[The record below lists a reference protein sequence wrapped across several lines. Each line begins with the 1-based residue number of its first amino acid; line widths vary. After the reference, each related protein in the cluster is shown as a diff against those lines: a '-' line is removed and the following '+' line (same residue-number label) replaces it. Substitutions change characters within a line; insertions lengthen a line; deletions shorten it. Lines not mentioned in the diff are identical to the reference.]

1 MNIWAQSFQK
11 FFSLVF
17 EKTTMH
23 NMFARND
30 RKLEDTV
37 K

>member
-17 EKTTMH
+17 EKNTMH

-30 RKLEDTV
+30 RKLEGTV